1 MLLTY
6 CIGQNDFPQMSQGK
20 ANPKQQTTQKQN
32 NPKEANQ
39 KQKQNQPTKPTQK
52 QPEGNI

>member
-1 MLLTY
+1 
-6 CIGQNDFPQMSQGK
+6 MSQGK

-32 NPKEANQ
+32 NSKEA
-39 KQKQNQPTKPTQK
+39 KQK